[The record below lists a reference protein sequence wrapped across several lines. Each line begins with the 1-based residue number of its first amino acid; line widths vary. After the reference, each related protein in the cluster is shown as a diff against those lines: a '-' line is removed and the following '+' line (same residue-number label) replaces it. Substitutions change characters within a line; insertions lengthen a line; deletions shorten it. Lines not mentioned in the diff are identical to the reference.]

1 MSRHHHHKRTG
12 GGLIRAAA
20 LCGGERWG
28 FGAGGFRVHVNVVSA
43 TKLYRSLL
51 PHLKAATRKAY
62 FTHLQE
68 CTKIIALKV
77 LSQNLLKV
85 RC

>member
-1 MSRHHHHKRTG
+1 MSRHHHHKCTG
-12 GGLIRAAA
+12 GRLIRTAA
-20 LCGGERWG
+20 LCGGERLG
-28 FGAGGFRVHVNVVSA
+28 FGAGRFRVHVKVVSA

-62 FTHLQE
+62 FMYLQE
-68 CTKIIALKV
+68 FTKIISLKV
-77 LSQNLLKV
+77 LSQSLLKV